1 MFLDKCHKRK
11 VSHLHATAGERL
23 RSFCFSNLTS
33 QVTSLINEIRD
44 RRGRLGAHLAA
55 LCLPSPGLGEEHV
68 RGEVVSSDPLRGDV
82 DLHQLLIVF
91 ILQVLIGYIPE
102 LITILE

>member
-1 MFLDKCHKRK
+1 M
-11 VSHLHATAGERL
+11 
-23 RSFCFSNLTS
+23 RSVIVAADLMLTWPPS
-33 QVTSLINEIRD
+33 VF
-44 RRGRLGAHLAA
+44 
-55 LCLPSPGLGEEHV
+55 PVSPGLGEEHV